1 MNDLIKIQPQ
11 AIGGQ
16 TIETVN
22 ARELH
27 IHFVFVTGLH

>member
-1 MNDLIKIQPQ
+1 MNDLIKIQPHN
-11 AIGGQ
+11 IGGPV
-16 TIETVN
+16 IETVN